1 MDTEQDEHRRNDELF
16 APTSQFEA
24 GLGDARGLIGQGV
37 TEN

>member
-1 MDTEQDEHRRNDELF
+1 MDTEQDELHRNDELF

-24 GLGDARGLIGQGV
+24 GLGDAKGFIGQGV